1 MLQAHRLL
9 QLKWNQ
15 YMSEGC
21 TYSLTQQQ
29 AFTVG
34 LQCSGEAKQQRHQRD
49 CMNALLQH
57 MKQIW
62 RQGGRR
68 ARFSD
73 RFRDSTKALYRAT
86 PRADARSRSLL
97 RTGLQSGST
106 HVYLN
111 THTHGAYT
119 ARSST
124 YAHSDVCMYNFWTEE
139 LKRWDNGGSYAEK
152 KNWHHCFV
160 FVFLICGLRWTVH
173 VSCYHTLKLHTQA
186 HTSHT
191 GESSRPLLQLR
202 WPSTWS
208 ASLLNYIFA

>member
-73 RFRDSTKALYRAT
+73 RFRDSTKALYRE
-86 PRADARSRSLL
+86 L
-97 RTGLQSGST
+97 REPTLAAAHCSGQDCIQAALM
-106 HVYLN
+106 YIW

-173 VSCYHTLKLHTQA
+173 VSCYHT
-186 HTSHT
+186 
-191 GESSRPLLQLR
+191 
-202 WPSTWS
+202 
-208 ASLLNYIFA
+208 